1 LLRTVPRGSAGI
13 AGIARVAAGI
23 VVLAVGAAGCT
34 ASAVPVPPPHPNGL
48 TVESCDRLG
57 TALPDSLGGLKVRPT
72 KPRSSLTHAW
82 GSPAVT
88 LSCGVPTP
96 TGYRPD
102 SSSTLSV
109 DNVQWFEQVDKSYVT
124 WTAVRPTPLSPSRI
138 YVALMVPK
146 KYAQG
151 ANFLTALARPLK
163 STLD

>member
-1 LLRTVPRGSAGI
+1 LLRAVARGSAGSS
-13 AGIARVAAGI
+13 RVAAGF
-23 VVLAVGAAGCT
+23 VLLVIAAAGCT
-34 ASAVPVPPPHPNGL
+34 ASAVSVTLPQPNGL

-109 DNVQWFEQVDKSYVT
+109 DNVQWFEQVDKSFVT
-124 WTAVRPTPLSPSRI
+124 WTAVRPTPLSPTRI
-138 YVALMVPK
+138 YVALTVPK

-151 ANFLTALARPLK
+151 ANFLTALAGPLK